1 MAHFHV
7 IAGGNRK
14 AAYPNVRHIHVA
26 DVFTSLRQ
34 GLDDFWTK
42 PSHYVF
48 LCLIYPMAGVVLA
61 YWTSGANALPLL
73 FPLMS
78 GFALLGPIAALGL
91 YEISRRRELGL
102 DTSWQHA
109 LEIRHSPAVPAIL
122 AIGLMLAVIFI
133 LWLLTAQSLY
143 VSLFGPGR
151 PESLMTFANE
161 VFATSRGWQL
171 MLYGIAIG
179 FLFALA
185 VLCTTVIAFPLLLD
199 RDTGAA
205 TAVYTSMKAFAVN
218 PMEFMLWGLI
228 VAVLLVVGFAMFFA
242 GLAIVIPVLGHATW
256 HLYRKVVEPESG
268 LGSGTGR

>member
-7 IAGGNRK
+7 IAGGARK
-14 AAYPNVRHIHVA
+14 AAYPTVRRINVA

-34 GLDDFWTK
+34 GFDDFWTK

-48 LCLIYPMAGVVLA
+48 LCLIYPVAGVILA

-78 GFALLGPIAALGL
+78 GFALIGPIAALGL

-151 PESLMTFANE
+151 PESLMIFANE

-171 MLYGIAIG
+171 MLYGIAVG

-218 PMEFMLWGLI
+218 PIEFMLWGLI
-228 VAVLLVVGFAMFFA
+228 VAVLLMVGFAMFFA

>member
-7 IAGGNRK
+7 IAGGARK
-14 AAYPNVRHIHVA
+14 AAYPTVRRINVA

-78 GFALLGPIAALGL
+78 GFALIGPIAALGL

-143 VSLFGPGR
+143 VSLFGPER
-151 PESLMTFANE
+151 PESLLIFVNE

-171 MLYGIAIG
+171 ILYGIAVG

-205 TAVYTSMKAFAVN
+205 AAVYTSMKAFAVN
-218 PMEFMLWGLI
+218 PMEFMLWGLV

-256 HLYRKVVEPESG
+256 HLYRKVVEPESVS
-268 LGSGTGR
+268 GSGTGR